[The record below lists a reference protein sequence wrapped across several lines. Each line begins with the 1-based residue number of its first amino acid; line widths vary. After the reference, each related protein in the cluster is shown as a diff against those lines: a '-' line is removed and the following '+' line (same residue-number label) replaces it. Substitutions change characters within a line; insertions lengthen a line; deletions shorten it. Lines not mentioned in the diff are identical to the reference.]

1 MKKSR
6 LILICVACWMWA
18 ATIRAGETPDENNS
32 RGGPF
37 ILGAEISWAQED
49 EADGAE
55 YYDHGVRKDIF
66 QIFKSY
72 GFNYIRLRLF
82 VNPGAPGG
90 YASGRSETFC
100 DLEHVKVL
108 ARRAKAADMK

>member
-1 MKKSR
+1 MKTSR
-6 LILICVACWMWA
+6 LTLGWLAGWLWVTAGW
-18 ATIRAGETPDENNS
+18 AGETPDENNS

-37 ILGAEISWAQED
+37 ILGAEVSWAQED

-66 QIFKSY
+66 QILKGY

-90 YASGRSETFC
+90 YATGRSETFC
-100 DLEHVKVL
+100 DIEHTKIL
-108 ARRAKAADMK
+108 AS